1 MSTFVKTVPLLVE
14 DSSLSRSTTIDP
26 ISGEP
31 ALRVT
36 GDLSVTPTDTA
47 WTPAQAVSV
56 TNAVGETTDPDTTTT
71 VIGLLKS
78 IITHLS

>member
-14 DSSLSRSTTIDP
+14 DASLSRSTTIDP

-31 ALRVT
+31 AIRVT
-36 GDLSVTPTDTA
+36 GDFTVTPTVSAWTNMQAANVTNSVGKTTDTDTA
-47 WTPAQAVSV
+47 A
-56 TNAVGETTDPDTTTT
+56 T

-78 IITHLS
+78 IVANLS

>member
-31 ALRVT
+31 AVRVT
-36 GDLSVTPTDTA
+36 GALSVTATNEA
-47 WTPAQAVSV
+47 WTPTQAASV
-56 TNAVGETTDPDTTTT
+56 TTTVGETTDPDTATT

-78 IITHLS
+78 IVTHLS